1 MSHPILN
8 MPVPILGQSFKVLA
22 AYSTAIIECQC
33 PDKVVMVL
41 TGKGKVGSCSAC
53 GKSYGIA
60 DSGPMQIG
68 EAMTP
73 QAIDRV
79 IP

>member
-1 MSHPILN
+1 MPHPFAS
-8 MPVPILGQSFKVLA
+8 MPVPIVGRSFKILA

-33 PDKVVMVL
+33 ADKVVLVL
-41 TGKGKVGSCSAC
+41 TGKGKIGTCSAC

-68 EAMTP
+68 EALAP
-73 QAIDRV
+73 KAIDQV
-79 IP
+79 IQ